1 MGKSLT
7 ILVAAIISTAMA
19 FSQGTDL
26 GTIHGTVTDASGGV
40 ISGAQVEVTD
50 LTTNIVRTIK
60 TGTAGDYDASG
71 LRTGKYK
78 VTVSVDGFASAQ
90 VLDIEVRSGS
100 LARADVTL
108 RPKGSAQS
116 VMVSSE
122 ALTIETESP
131 TISATLSG
139 ELILELPR
147 DSRDIY
153 CLSLGGSKPSPSR
166 RRLQLGAPRG

>member
-1 MGKSLT
+1 MRMALSIT
-7 ILVAAIISTAMA
+7 MAAILGTAMA

-50 LTTNIVRTIK
+50 LTTNIVRTLK
-60 TGTAGDYDASG
+60 TGTAGDYGASG

-78 VTVSVDGFASAQ
+78 VTVTVDGFASAQ

-139 ELILELPR
+139 ELILEFPR
-147 DSRDIY
+147 DSRDIFHF
-153 CLSLGGSKPSPSR
+153 SI
-166 RRLQLGAPRG
+166 